1 MGFNYEIASGK
12 KDGKYQGYI
21 KFDKD
26 MINIFHSTAK
36 SDKDKVGT
44 TNLLVYVLNEINSK
58 LNNNEDVENM
68 VIEIDRKEIEEAIYR
83 NPLTGKKKY
92 DRGKNA
98 KENKIKKAREL
109 IDVLKE
115 ISGVYVAVVNKITFV
130 PFYSLIS
137 ASTVDDTEPVIMEIN
152 PKFIEYF
159 KTVRNRDGINETYGK
174 LYFDIMLSLSTYNQK
189 IVYAYLSS
197 YTAQLEQYHHTN
209 WTNIDALSKYIG
221 SADDTNSN
229 FKKRVEDALAKINE
243 ISKYKREKYNL
254 FIPTYKV
261 EWKQEDNNK
270 KSGPT
275 SRTTQFRFVIDEDDY
290 KENKYRLT
298 SLYDIANSVYDK
310 DLACELCQF
319 LDNLKERDMC
329 FPNKQSF
336 NTVVSILNQMK
347 PEHAIGYVYA
357 STHDGRTNIFI
368 PEEIK
373 QLYK

>member
-12 KDGKYQGYI
+12 KDGKYKGYI

-68 VIEIDRKEIEEAIYR
+68 VIEIDRQEIEEAIYR

-92 DRGKNA
+92 DGNKNM
-98 KENKIKKAREL
+98 KENKIKKAKEL

-115 ISGVYVAVVNKITFV
+115 VSGVYVAVVNKITFV

-137 ASTVDDTEPVIMEIN
+137 ASTVDDTEPVTMKIN
-152 PKFIEYF
+152 PEFIDYF
-159 KTVRNRDGINETYGK
+159 NKVRNRDGINETYGK

-189 IVYAYLSS
+189 IIYAYLSS
-197 YTAQLEQYHHTN
+197 YTAQFEKHHHTN
-209 WTNIDALSKYIG
+209 PTNIDALNKYIG
-221 SADDTNSN
+221 NYKGTE
-229 FKKRVEDALAKINE
+229 FKDRVQDALDAINKV
-243 ISKYKREKYNL
+243 IKYKREKYNL
-254 FIPTYKV
+254 FIPIYKV

-290 KENKYRLT
+290 KENKYKLT
-298 SLYDIANSVYDK
+298 SIYDIANSVYDE
-310 DLACELCQF
+310 DLASELCQF
-319 LDNLKERDMC
+319 LDNLRENNKSL
-329 FPNKQSF
+329 PNKQSF
-336 NTVVSILNQMK
+336 DTVVSILNQMQ
-347 PEHAIGYVYA
+347 PEQAIDWVYA
-357 STHDGRTNIFI
+357 SIQDGRNNIYI
-368 PEEIK
+368 PEEFK
-373 QLYK
+373 PSNK